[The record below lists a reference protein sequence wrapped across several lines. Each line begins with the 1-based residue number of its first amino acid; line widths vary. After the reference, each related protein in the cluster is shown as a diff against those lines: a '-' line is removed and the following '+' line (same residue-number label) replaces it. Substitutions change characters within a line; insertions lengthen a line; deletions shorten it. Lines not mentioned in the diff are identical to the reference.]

1 MNDGTR
7 NLYIYG
13 AQSIAHGMACALR
26 ARGCAVA
33 GYVVTE
39 RGAAPAVL
47 DGLPVHEIGELRDDD
62 AASTF
67 LLAVPPYLHDE
78 IRGILAAHGY
88 HHATGL
94 DPATEYREMS
104 AYLRGKGFPSLDLP
118 VGRKTSGGGKTS
130 VSREAHAQDAAD
142 TAAAPLPDAA
152 ARDLAASGVSI
163 YVACSA
169 ADPPLAHARP
179 DSPIYHTVQAGAALS
194 PAIGAELRDDTGETI
209 SRENPHCDELTV
221 TYWAWKNRHDAVKG
235 IAHYRRYLAA
245 RPAECAALLDGTAD
259 ALLPLPFVCWPDTAT
274 QYSRYNAPEAVAAMH
289 AAIAA
294 VHPAEAEAAR
304 AILAGPYL
312 YNYNMLIARA
322 AVFDDYCAWLFPIL
336 AHVRAH
342 APALFPP
349 DTHTRVCGHLGEL
362 LYSIY
367 MISRQDRLR
376 LLHVPKVWLT

>member
-94 DPATEYREMS
+94 DPVMEYREMA
-104 AYLRGKGFPSLDLP
+104 AYLRGKGFPSFDLP
-118 VGRKTSGGGKTS
+118 ADGGTG
-130 VSREAHAQDAAD
+130 VSRETEAR
-142 TAAAPLPDAA
+142 DAA
-152 ARDLAASGVSI
+152 ANSAAPRADAAAQALAAAGIAI

-179 DSPIYHTVQAGAALS
+179 ASPIYHTVQAGAALS
-194 PAIGAELRDDTGETI
+194 PAIGAELRDDTGENI

-221 TYWAWKNRHDAVKG
+221 TYWAWKNRRDPVKG

-245 RPAECAALLDGTAD
+245 RPAEYAALLDGTAD

>member
-62 AASTF
+62 AATTF

-94 DPATEYREMS
+94 DPATEYREMA
-104 AYLRGKGFPSLDLP
+104 AYLRGKGFPSFDLP
-118 VGRKTSGGGKTS
+118 ADGGTG
-130 VSREAHAQDAAD
+130 VSRETEAR
-142 TAAAPLPDAA
+142 DAA
-152 ARDLAASGVSI
+152 ANSAAPRADAAAQALAAAGIAI

-179 DSPIYHTVQAGAALS
+179 ESPMYHTVQAGAALS
-194 PAIGAELRDDTGETI
+194 PAIGAELRDDTGGNI

-221 TYWAWKNRHDAVKG
+221 TYWAWKNRRDPVKG

-245 RPAECAALLDGTAD
+245 RPAEYAALLDGTAD

-294 VHPAEAEAAR
+294 VHPARPRPPAPSSRGPISTTTTCSSRAR
-304 AILAGPYL
+304 RSLTTTAPGCSPSSRTS
-312 YNYNMLIARA
+312 ARTRPR
-322 AVFDDYCAWLFPIL
+322 FS
-336 AHVRAH
+336 RR
-342 APALFPP
+342 
-349 DTHTRVCGHLGEL
+349 THTPASAATSASSCTP
-362 LYSIY
+362 S
-367 MISRQDRLR
+367 
-376 LLHVPKVWLT
+376 T

>member
-1 MNDGTR
+1 MTAGEKT
-7 NLYIYG
+7 LYIYG

-26 ARGCAVA
+26 ARGCGVS

-39 RGAAPAVL
+39 RGSAPHVL
-47 DGLPVHEIGELRDDD
+47 DGLPVYEIGELRDDD
-62 AASTF
+62 AETSF

-78 IRGILAAHGY
+78 IRAILAAHGY
-88 HHATGL
+88 HHARGL
-94 DPATEYREMS
+94 DAATEYREMA
-104 AYLRGKGFPSLDLP
+104 AYLRTRGFPSLDLP
-118 VGRKTSGGGKTS
+118 ENGAGTL
-130 VSREAHAQDAAD
+130 
-142 TAAAPLPDAA
+142 AAPLTDADA
-152 ARDLAASGVSI
+152 EKLAAVGVAI

-194 PAIGAELRDDTGETI
+194 PAIGAELRDDTGGNI

-221 TYWAWKNRHDAVKG
+221 TYWAWKNRRDPIKG

-245 RPAECAALLDGTAD
+245 RPAEYAALLDGTAD

-294 VHPAEAEAAR
+294 VHPGEAETAR

-367 MISRQDRLR
+367 MISRRDRLR

>member
-94 DPATEYREMS
+94 DPVMEYREMA

-118 VGRKTSGGGKTS
+118 DGGETLGGSEPSTPS
-130 VSREAHAQDAAD
+130 MAGIA
-142 TAAAPLPDAA
+142 
-152 ARDLAASGVSI
+152 I

-179 DSPIYHTVQAGAALS
+179 ASPIYHTVQAGAALS

-245 RPAECAALLDGTAD
+245 RPAEYAALLDGTAD

-367 MISRQDRLR
+367 MISRRDRLR